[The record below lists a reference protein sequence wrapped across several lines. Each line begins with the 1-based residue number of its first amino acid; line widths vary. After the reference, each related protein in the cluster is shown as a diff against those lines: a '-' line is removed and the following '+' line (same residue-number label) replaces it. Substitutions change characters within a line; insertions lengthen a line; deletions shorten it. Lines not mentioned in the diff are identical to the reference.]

1 MDEIIKC
8 INNSMGAC
16 ECVTTQEASV
26 NVFKQLTEGITGVA
40 SRMQVGFLPVTQT
53 T

>member
-1 MDEIIKC
+1 MVEIIKC
-8 INNSMGAC
+8 INRRMGAC

-40 SRMQVGFLPVTQT
+40 SRMPPGA
-53 T
+53 